1 MDMLICLLIESTLD
15 TAMYS
20 RLGVR
25 YNMSL
30 FLSGLGINLTQ
41 LFQGGDLGQ
50 IHSPVNCYVFLRPQL
65 LKGIIVLK
73 MLAS

>member
-1 MDMLICLLIESTLD
+1 MDMLICLLIQSTLD
-15 TAMYS
+15 TSMYS

-25 YNMSL
+25 YNTSL
-30 FLSGLGINLTQ
+30 FLSGLGNNLTQ
-41 LFQGGDLGQ
+41 LFQGGDFGQ
-50 IHSPVNCYVFLRPQL
+50 IHSPVNCHKFLHPQL